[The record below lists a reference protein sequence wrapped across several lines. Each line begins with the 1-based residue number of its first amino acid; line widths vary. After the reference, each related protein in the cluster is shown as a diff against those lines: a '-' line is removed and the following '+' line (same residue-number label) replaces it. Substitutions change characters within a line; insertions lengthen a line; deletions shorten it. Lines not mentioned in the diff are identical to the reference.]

1 MNKHV
6 WGICFGK
13 PQTSLKINFHFHE
26 ENVLSVHAF
35 CILFTFE
42 CKTNWMCPNLSV
54 QFEKQGF
61 FYHFEY
67 NHEISFILDV
77 NVGGSIALMFDCL
90 CLLH

>member
-1 MNKHV
+1 
-6 WGICFGK
+6 
-13 PQTSLKINFHFHE
+13 
-26 ENVLSVHAF
+26 
-35 CILFTFE
+35 
-42 CKTNWMCPNLSV
+42 MCPNLSV